1 MLNYIY
7 GACTTIAIVTMVDVI
22 DTNIPNS
29 LGYYV
34 GLITPF

>member
-7 GACTTIAIVTMVDVI
+7 GAVTTMMVVTMLDVI
-22 DTNIPNS
+22 DKGIPNS

-34 GLITPF
+34 GLVMPF

>member
-7 GACTTIAIVTMVDVI
+7 GAATTVTVLTMLNVI
-22 DTNIPNS
+22 DNGIPNS

-34 GLITPF
+34 GLLLPF

>member
-7 GACTTIAIVTMVDVI
+7 GACTTMAVMTAVDVI

-29 LGYYV
+29 LGYYIS
-34 GLITPF
+34 LIVPF

>member
-7 GACTTIAIVTMVDVI
+7 GAATTVTVVTMLDVI
-22 DTNIPNS
+22 DREIPNS

-34 GLITPF
+34 GLIMPF